1 VNDFVS
7 KLCVVFPASSWQDVT
22 VLVAVSGGADSVALL
37 RGMVERKGQSGSG
50 RLLAAHFNHC
60 LRGAES
66 DADEAFV
73 RELALSLNVPL
84 ESARAESPTGSTG
97 DGVEAAARAARYE
110 FMTEAAKRVG
120 ARYVL
125 TAHTADDQVETILH
139 RILRGTGIAGLAG
152 IRRARELSPGISLL
166 RPLLSVTRAEVLA
179 YLASL
184 SQPFRED
191 SSNASSA
198 FTRNRIRRELLPLLE
213 QSYAPALRAALLRLG
228 KLAEANQEFLG
239 TQLEPLLSR
248 HVQHRGNTVLIDCQ
262 PLALLHR
269 HLLRELFLRIW
280 SDQNWPQQDMTLEKW
295 DHLADLVAQPD
306 KSASPQSL
314 PGGIRVERTGNEL
327 RLHRGRES
335 LAKEVADGG

>member
-110 FMTEAAKRVG
+110 FM
-120 ARYVL
+120 
-125 TAHTADDQVETILH
+125 TADDQVETILH